1 MKRRSFV
8 LSAVILLVVSAVA
21 PPWAYGE
28 NYGRLR
34 ALKHRA
40 DVVKRQKNDFVAR
53 VLHSYNIPHK
63 LTEQGVV
70 AQLQIGAKWQDVNRI
85 DIVPLVQDGESGF
98 QVMGHEIFFY
108 TEGEILHLVSALT
121 IR

>member
-1 MKRRSFV
+1 MKRRSLVF
-8 LSAVILLVVSAVA
+8 SAIILLAAFAVA

-40 DVVKRQKNDFVAR
+40 GIVTRQKNDFVAR

-70 AQLQIGAKWQDVNRI
+70 ARLQIGTEWRDVNRI
-85 DIVPLVQDGESGF
+85 EIVPLVREGESGL

-108 TEGEILHLVSALT
+108 TKGEILHLVSALT

>member
-1 MKRRSFV
+1 MKCRDLV
-8 LSAVILLVVSAVA
+8 LSAIVFLAAFAVA

-28 NYGRLR
+28 NYGQLR

-40 DVVKRQKNDFVAR
+40 GIVMRQKNDFVAR

-63 LTEQGVV
+63 LTDQGVV
-70 AQLQIGAKWQDVNRI
+70 ARLQIGTKWQDVNRI
-85 DIVPLVQDGESGF
+85 EIVPLVREGESGL
-98 QVMGHEIFFY
+98 QVVGHEIFFY
-108 TEGEILHLVSALT
+108 TEGEILHLVSALP

>member
-1 MKRRSFV
+1 MKRRSLVF
-8 LSAVILLVVSAVA
+8 SAIILLAAFAVA

-40 DVVKRQKNDFVAR
+40 GIVTRQKNDFVAR

-63 LTEQGVV
+63 LTDQGVV
-70 AQLQIGAKWQDVNRI
+70 ARLQIGTEWRDVNRI
-85 DIVPLVQDGESGF
+85 EIVPLVREGESGL

-108 TEGEILHLVSALT
+108 TKGEILHLVSALT